1 MSAINFVVRDSAG
14 NLQRGFLGGDT
25 ESNVLNAGAGN
36 DISLNLR
43 RSQVLD
49 YAREG
54 NDLIITLSDGRE
66 LTLSN
71 YFPNG
76 VEAQN
81 ELYLSA
87 DGFMNEVALIDD
99 PVDGLRA
106 QYIPKLSYYSSLY
119 YALSQPFEDSFMP
132 RRSILTERQRSGLL
146 SMPGP
151 PISEAAALH
160 VATIA
165 QAVSTAHRRAPT
177 RNGFLGCPSSP

>member
-25 ESNVLNAGAGN
+25 ESNILNAGAGN

-106 QYIPKLSYYSSLY
+106 QYILLYRSYRTCRSDDETPDQSTFRQVQIT
-119 YALSQPFEDSFMP
+119 ALVLGRVSEIPPPF
-132 RRSILTERQRSGLL
+132 G
-146 SMPGP
+146 
-151 PISEAAALH
+151 
-160 VATIA
+160 
-165 QAVSTAHRRAPT
+165 
-177 RNGFLGCPSSP
+177 